1 MIDVSEVRVE
11 KSLGNYM
18 VWDGDTIING
28 GNTPQ
33 DKAFYNNVKLVLA
46 ENNNYTQPLFG
57 E

>member
-46 ENNNYTQPLFG
+46 ENNSYTQPLFG